1 MSAISQISISRPV
14 LAGVMSVLL
23 ILFGIVGYTFLG
35 TREYPVTDSPIV
47 MVTTVYPGASADII
61 ASQVTKPLEE
71 AIAEANGIRALSSV
85 SREQVSIISV
95 EFNLDA
101 DLEAAANDV
110 RDKVSKSRQQL
121 PTDIEPTIVEKAGP
135 NDFLV
140 FLTVQSDT
148 KSLEDI
154 TDYVT
159 INIKEKLQSI
169 PGVRLVDTYAGKK
182 RAMRLR
188 MDPVKMASYG
198 LTPSDVQDALR
209 RENVDL
215 PSGRIEGENT
225 EVSLRTQGR
234 LVTEDEFNDMII
246 LEKDGAIVRFKDLG
260 TAVMS
265 SQNERTAMIVG
276 EGNTAR
282 YGVGTGV
289 APQRGANSLAI
300 VKEFEKRF
308 KEIVDNAPKDYIVS
322 LGKDFTVPV
331 KNSLSEVEETLFLAF
346 GLVAIIIF
354 IFLRDWRS
362 TLIPLV
368 AIPVSIISA
377 FFIMYIADFS
387 INVLTLLGLVLAI
400 GLVVDDA
407 IVVLENIY
415 TKIEQGMSPIEA
427 ARKGSD
433 EIYFAVVS
441 TTVTLAAVFLPIL
454 FLGGITGRLFKE
466 FAIVVAGSVLI
477 SAFVALT
484 LSPMMSA
491 YLLKKDA
498 SQGWLYR
505 KTEPWFIALNNG
517 YERAL
522 RWFFRMRWVGFALLL
537 GSFGIAYLLLPKLPS
552 ELAPLEDRSLVG
564 LVVLAPEGTSFE
576 NMEATMKEINNFVT
590 DSIPDLNGNRTY
602 ASVAAG
608 PGTLAL
614 PVNTGFQ
621 WIFLKDP
628 KDRKSGMTQQQVYE
642 KMVRASQKFRD
653 VMIIPIQI
661 PTIGGFSSSQPL
673 QYIIQAPDLP
683 SLIDVMPK
691 LMGEVY
697 QSPKLFFPDPDF
709 KINRPEIGI
718 SIDRQRAAQAGIS
731 TQEIGTTLQLA
742 LSGRRYGYFI
752 YNDRQYEVIG
762 QLDRRER
769 SAPADLRSLFLRAD
783 NGEMISLDNL
793 VKMEETVSPP
803 AIYRY
808 NQSYSATISA
818 TPAQGVSLG
827 EAIKEM
833 DNIAMKV
840 LPENFSTDLGGQ
852 SRDYS
857 ESSSSLIFAFIFAI
871 ILIYL
876 VLAAQFESLIDP
888 FIILLTV
895 PMAITGALLSLWMT
909 GQSINVF
916 SEIGI
921 IMLIGLITKNG
932 ILIVEF
938 ANQRKEEGMSVKD
951 AVLSAAI
958 SRFRPILMT
967 TLAMIFGTL
976 PIALS
981 LGTSSGS
988 RTSLGIVVVGGLVF
1002 AGVLTL
1008 FVIPAVYSYF
1018 SRSYVHKVD
1027 DDRLPVTNK
1036 RAIVASI
1043 VVLILFVTP
1052 AYSQPKQLSLK
1063 EAVELAQK
1071 NNPELKASTLEV
1083 SRSRQQMVISRALV
1097 LPSVNVVA
1105 QANHYFQLTPFFGF
1119 GTTPSSDSK
1128 IPYGRFG
1135 GQDQFV
1141 AGISALQPIYNPQAQ
1156 PSMQRARLSER
1167 EAILSLT
1174 SKQLL
1179 ILSEIKQNYLRQLV
1193 LSERIKLQRE
1203 SINRNHR
1210 VLKDAKVL
1218 YIQGKGLRVDTLRA
1232 YTSLKSLEPEL
1243 LRLSYAYETGYI
1255 QLKTLIGLDSLQ
1267 EIELTDSLY
1276 VPDAEIIPGEE
1287 EVFLS
1292 AKQNNPDVLSVA
1304 IQQEIADQQVRQAN
1318 ASRLPVLSAVGLYQL
1333 QTQTSSFDYKNAYY
1347 PSSSYVGLQLS
1358 VPLFAGLS
1366 NQAKSKQA
1374 SIAREQAEL
1383 RTKYNH
1389 EQLRSLVH
1397 QTVANGR
1404 EAIVRMQSTAI
1415 VNETARLTYD
1425 IIQYRYQKGIAS
1437 RLELNDAELAL
1448 TASQSNYL
1456 EAVFDYL
1463 SARIA
1468 LERIMGKVI

>member
-1 MSAISQISISRPV
+1 MSAISQVSISRPV

-23 ILFGIVGYTFLG
+23 ILFGIVSYTFLG

-85 SREQVSIISV
+85 SREQVSIITV

-148 KSLEDI
+148 KSLEDV
-154 TDYVT
+154 TDYVN

-188 MDPVKMASYG
+188 MDPLKMASYG
-198 LTPSDVQDALR
+198 LTPSDVQTALR
-209 RENVDL
+209 KENVDL

-225 EVSLRTQGR
+225 EVSLRTEGR
-234 LVTEDEFNDMII
+234 LVTEDDFNNMIV
-246 LEKDGAIVRFKDLG
+246 LQKDGAIVRFKDIG

-265 SQNERTAMIVG
+265 SQNERTAMIIG
-276 EGNTAR
+276 EGNTAG

-300 VKEFEKRF
+300 VAEFEKRF
-308 KEIVDNAPKDYIVS
+308 KEIVDNAPKEYVVS

-415 TKIEQGMSPIEA
+415 TKIEQGMSPIAA

-441 TTVTLAAVFLPIL
+441 TTITLAAVFLPIL

-491 YLLKKDA
+491 YLLKKDS

-505 KTEPWFIALNNG
+505 KTEPWFVSLNDG
-517 YERAL
+517 YERTL
-522 RWFFRMRWVGFALLL
+522 RWFFKMRWVGFILLL
-537 GSFGIAYLLLPKLPS
+537 ASFGIAYLLLPKLPS

-576 NMEATMKEINNFVT
+576 SMEARMKEINNFVT

-608 PGTLAL
+608 TGNSVL
-614 PVNTGFQ
+614 PVNSGFQ
-621 WIFLKDP
+621 WIFLEDP
-628 KDRKSGMTQQQVYE
+628 KNRKSGMTQQQVYE
-642 KMVRASQKFRD
+642 KLARASQKFRD
-653 VMIIPIQI
+653 VVIIPVQM

-691 LMGEVY
+691 LMGQVY
-697 QSPKLFFPDPDF
+697 QNPKLIFPDPDF

-762 QLDRRER
+762 QLDRKER
-769 SAPADLRSLFLRAD
+769 SAPADLRSLFLKAE
-783 NGEMISLDNL
+783 NGEMVSLDNL

-818 TPAQGVSLG
+818 TPAAGVSLG

-833 DNIAMKV
+833 DGIAANV
-840 LPENFSTDLGGQ
+840 LPDNFSTTLGGQ
-852 SRDYS
+852 SRDYA

-871 ILIYL
+871 VLIYL

-895 PMAITGALLSLWMT
+895 PMAITGALLSLWFT

-938 ANQRKEEGMSVKD
+938 ANQRKEEGMSVRD
-951 AVLSAAI
+951 AVLSAAV

-1002 AGVLTL
+1002 AGILTL

-1018 SRSYVHKVD
+1018 SRPYVHKEHD
-1027 DDRLPVTNK
+1027 AT
-1036 RAIVASI
+1036 S
-1043 VVLILFVTP
+1043 
-1052 AYSQPKQLSLK
+1052 
-1063 EAVELAQK
+1063 
-1071 NNPELKASTLEV
+1071 
-1083 SRSRQQMVISRALV
+1083 
-1097 LPSVNVVA
+1097 
-1105 QANHYFQLTPFFGF
+1105 
-1119 GTTPSSDSK
+1119 
-1128 IPYGRFG
+1128 
-1135 GQDQFV
+1135 
-1141 AGISALQPIYNPQAQ
+1141 PI
-1156 PSMQRARLSER
+1156 
-1167 EAILSLT
+1167 
-1174 SKQLL
+1174 
-1179 ILSEIKQNYLRQLV
+1179 
-1193 LSERIKLQRE
+1193 E
-1203 SINRNHR
+1203 S
-1210 VLKDAKVL
+1210 
-1218 YIQGKGLRVDTLRA
+1218 
-1232 YTSLKSLEPEL
+1232 
-1243 LRLSYAYETGYI
+1243 
-1255 QLKTLIGLDSLQ
+1255 
-1267 EIELTDSLY
+1267 
-1276 VPDAEIIPGEE
+1276 
-1287 EVFLS
+1287 
-1292 AKQNNPDVLSVA
+1292 
-1304 IQQEIADQQVRQAN
+1304 
-1318 ASRLPVLSAVGLYQL
+1318 
-1333 QTQTSSFDYKNAYY
+1333 TQT
-1347 PSSSYVGLQLS
+1347 V
-1358 VPLFAGLS
+1358 
-1366 NQAKSKQA
+1366 
-1374 SIAREQAEL
+1374 
-1383 RTKYNH
+1383 
-1389 EQLRSLVH
+1389 
-1397 QTVANGR
+1397 
-1404 EAIVRMQSTAI
+1404 TA
-1415 VNETARLTYD
+1415 
-1425 IIQYRYQKGIAS
+1425 
-1437 RLELNDAELAL
+1437 
-1448 TASQSNYL
+1448 
-1456 EAVFDYL
+1456 
-1463 SARIA
+1463 
-1468 LERIMGKVI
+1468 